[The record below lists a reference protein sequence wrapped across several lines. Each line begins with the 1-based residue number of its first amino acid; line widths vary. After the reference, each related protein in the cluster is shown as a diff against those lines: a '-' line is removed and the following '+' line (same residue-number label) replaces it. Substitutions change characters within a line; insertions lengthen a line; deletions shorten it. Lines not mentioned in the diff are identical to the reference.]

1 MKAISKTFPGV
12 VALNNVNFSL
22 AKGEVHALMGE
33 NGAGK
38 STLIKILTGVY
49 QKDSGCVVLDGNEVI
64 FPDTYAA
71 QTAGISTVYQE
82 LNMIPYLSVGEN
94 IFLGRYPKKNKVIDW
109 RKLYS
114 DSQAILADMGLLN
127 VDAKRVLH
135 DYGTATQQMVSIARA
150 VSLNCKVLVLD
161 EPTSSLDAG
170 EVNKLFSIIQ
180 NLKNRG
186 ISVIFITHRLDEVF
200 RISNRITVLKDG
212 EFVGTYH
219 TNEMTQHDLVTK
231 MIGRAISENQKSLRN
246 YNGEDKEYIMELK
259 DVVVEPKVKNVSI
272 KIRKGEIVGLAGLLG
287 SGRTETAQVTF
298 GYTKPSSGEI
308 FIDSKRVVLTSP
320 KDGLNRH
327 LAFCTENRRE
337 EGIIPNMSVRDN
349 ILLSSMNQ
357 VLSRGFINRKKGEKI
372 VSEYVNKFQI
382 KTPSYDQKLKNLSGG
397 NQQKVIL
404 ARWLATNPSF
414 IIFDEPTRGIDVGA
428 KKEVEKLIREFAD
441 MGIGV
446 LFISSEPAEMV
457 QNCDRIYVLRDG
469 EVMGEIGG
477 DDINQEK
484 ITKMIAQKQNG

>member
-1 MKAISKTFPGV
+1 
-12 VALNNVNFSL
+12 
-22 AKGEVHALMGE
+22 
-33 NGAGK
+33 
-38 STLIKILTGVY
+38 
-49 QKDSGCVVLDGNEVI
+49 
-64 FPDTYAA
+64 
-71 QTAGISTVYQE
+71 
-82 LNMIPYLSVGEN
+82 
-94 IFLGRYPKKNKVIDW
+94 
-109 RKLYS
+109 
-114 DSQAILADMGLLN
+114 
-127 VDAKRVLH
+127 
-135 DYGTATQQMVSIARA
+135 
-150 VSLNCKVLVLD
+150 LD

-170 EVNKLFSIIQ
+170 EVSKLFSIIQ
-180 NLKNRG
+180 NLKSKG
-186 ISVIFITHRLDEVF
+186 ISVILIPHRLDEVF

-212 EFVGTYH
+212 EFVGTYN
-219 TNEMTQHDLVTK
+219 TNEMTQHALVTK
-231 MIGRAISENQKSLRN
+231 MIGRSISENQKSLRN
-246 YNGEDKEYIMELK
+246 FNGEDKEYIMELK

-469 EVMGEIGG
+469 EVMGKIGG

>member
-1 MKAISKTFPGV
+1 
-12 VALNNVNFSL
+12 
-22 AKGEVHALMGE
+22 MGE

-49 QKDSGCVVLDGNEVI
+49 QKDSGCIILDGNEVI
-64 FPDTYAA
+64 FPNTYAA

-94 IFLGRYPKKNKVIDW
+94 IFLGRYPKKNKGINW

-114 DSQAILADMGLLN
+114 DSQTILADMGLLN

-180 NLKNRG
+180 NLKSKG

-212 EFVGTYH
+212 EFVGTYN
-219 TNEMTQHDLVTK
+219 TTEMTQHALVTK
-231 MIGRAISENQKSLRN
+231 MIGRSISENQKSLRN
-246 YNGEDKEYIMELK
+246 FNGEDKEYIMELK

-287 SGRTETAQVTF
+287 SGRTETAQVAF
-298 GYTKPSSGEI
+298 GYAKPSSGEI
-308 FIDSKRVVLTSP
+308 FID
-320 KDGLNRH
+320 
-327 LAFCTENRRE
+327 
-337 EGIIPNMSVRDN
+337 I
-349 ILLSSMNQ
+349 
-357 VLSRGFINRKKGEKI
+357 
-372 VSEYVNKFQI
+372 
-382 KTPSYDQKLKNLSGG
+382 
-397 NQQKVIL
+397 
-404 ARWLATNPSF
+404 
-414 IIFDEPTRGIDVGA
+414 
-428 KKEVEKLIREFAD
+428 
-441 MGIGV
+441 
-446 LFISSEPAEMV
+446 
-457 QNCDRIYVLRDG
+457 
-469 EVMGEIGG
+469 
-477 DDINQEK
+477 
-484 ITKMIAQKQNG
+484 